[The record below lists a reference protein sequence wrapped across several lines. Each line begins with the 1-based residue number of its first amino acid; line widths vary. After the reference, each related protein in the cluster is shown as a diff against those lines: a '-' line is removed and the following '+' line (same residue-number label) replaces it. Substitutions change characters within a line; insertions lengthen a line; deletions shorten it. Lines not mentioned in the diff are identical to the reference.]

1 MYRYFKVMDQILA
14 AVLPTAKNVS
24 KEIAA
29 CETKEKF
36 KRIAPG
42 PGGGDVTADGT
53 YCPVQRLSE
62 KTVRRMAY
70 SGKKKQFTY
79 NTNVYTN
86 TDRVVIGMSRSSWV
100 PLATSRCSWRIRC
113 RLASGPNPCA
123 TDPPRKKTGS
133 ASGLIG
139 TTRESARIC
148 PALRS

>member
-1 MYRYFKVMDQILA
+1 MCRYFKVMDQILA

-36 KRIAPG
+36 KGIVPG
-42 PGGGDVTADGT
+42 PGGGDVIADGT

-86 TDRVVIGMSRSSWV
+86 ADGVVIGISRSSV
-100 PLATSRCSWRIRC
+100 
-113 RLASGPNPCA
+113 GPTGDITLPRE
-123 TDPPRKKTGS
+123 DPMLFGRWTESMRDGS
-133 ASGLIG
+133 TL
-139 TTRESARIC
+139 EEDRIC
-148 PALRS
+148 VWVD